1 MRLAFVTSLI
11 PDAKPAT
18 GFEIANAAIIAA
30 LREAGHETHVFG
42 FMREGA
48 VAPADPHSHL
58 IRRIIIE
65 NAAAPAAMRARW
77 LMTALMKNL
86 PLAAAKLAA
95 PCQGLPDAIMAAGPF
110 DAIILNSVMMPAA
123 CPGLTK
129 LAPCLLVAHNVEHL
143 TAQENARNA
152 RHGFTR
158 WLYAREARLLKR
170 IEHRLAEDCRFI
182 WFLAEEDRQSLGVDL
197 SGRSAVLPLIAPTS
211 LPQARGPLPADAE
224 RWDVGMIGTWT
235 WGPNQIGLEWFL
247 KEIAP
252 RLPADI
258 TVAIAGR
265 TPPAM
270 VSPRPSVRLVGRV
283 ADQAQFLAA
292 CRCIALA
299 TRAGTGV
306 QLKTLEA
313 FQLGKPTLATPLALR
328 GFAEL
333 PANLRVA
340 DDAPA
345 FAKALAGL
353 VADARAG
360 RVGEMDGAAFIAGQ
374 KTAMLRAITQG
385 LGSISPA

>member
-30 LREAGHETHVFG
+30 LREVGHETNVFG

-48 VAPADPHSHL
+48 DVPADPRAHL
-58 IRRIIIE
+58 IQRIIIE
-65 NAAAPAAMRARW
+65 NAAAPASLRARW
-77 LMTALMKNL
+77 LMTALRLGL

-95 PCQGLPDAIMAAGPF
+95 PCEGLPDAIVASGPF

-123 CPGLTK
+123 CPALTR
-129 LAPCLLVAHNVEHL
+129 LAPCLLVSHNVEHL

-152 RHGFTR
+152 RHPLTR
-158 WLYAREARLLKR
+158 WLYAREAKLLKR
-170 IEHRLAEDCRFI
+170 IEHRLAEECRFV
-182 WFLAEEDRQSLGVDL
+182 WFLAEEDRQKLGLDT

-211 LPQARGPLPADAE
+211 LPQTQASLPADAE

-265 TPPAM
+265 TPSDL
-270 VSPRPSVRLVGRV
+270 VSPRPSIRLVGRV

-328 GFAEL
+328 GFAQL
-333 PANLRVA
+333 PTNLRVA

-345 FAKALAGL
+345 FAKALAEL

-360 RVGEMDGAAFIAGQ
+360 RVGNVNGAAFIAGQ
-374 KTAMLRAITQG
+374 KVAMMQAVEAG
-385 LGSISPA
+385 LASIKA